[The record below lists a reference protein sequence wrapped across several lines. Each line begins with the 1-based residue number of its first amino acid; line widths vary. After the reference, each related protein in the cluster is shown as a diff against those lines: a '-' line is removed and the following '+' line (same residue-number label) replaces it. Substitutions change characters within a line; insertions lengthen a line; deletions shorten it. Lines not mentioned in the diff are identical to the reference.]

1 MFSVRKY
8 DNIILVSR
16 ARLCARGAFLQEDR
30 FLRKFEISTD
40 STADLYLDEIKKHEL
55 YFLPLT
61 FTLTDKGVIT
71 EYKDEFSRPE
81 EYHEYYDK
89 LRAGI
94 MSKTSMNNPFI
105 HEAHFRK
112 MAEAGVKDA
121 VHFTISYGLC
131 RTVDVAREAVE
142 TVRKEFPD
150 FNCLCV
156 ECSTTTIG
164 QGAMVNIAIDMR
176 DKGKTAQETYDY
188 IESVK
193 RKFQHFVIADSLI
206 YLMRGGRISAAKAA
220 IGTMLN
226 VKPII
231 VFGKDGKLVN
241 YKKERGMRKSVSAI
255 VDEFKNY
262 TLNKDYPIIY
272 IGHTDNPEIA
282 ALLYKELNERYGLT
296 PEIRMIGPVI
306 GSHLGPNAVAYA
318 FLSNEERPV

>member
-1 MFSVRKY
+1 
-8 DNIILVSR
+8 
-16 ARLCARGAFLQEDR
+16 
-30 FLRKFEISTD
+30 
-40 STADLYLDEIKKHEL
+40 
-55 YFLPLT
+55 
-61 FTLTDKGVIT
+61 
-71 EYKDEFSRPE
+71 
-81 EYHEYYDK
+81 
-89 LRAGI
+89 
-94 MSKTSMNNPFI
+94 MNNPFI

-142 TVRKEFPD
+142 TVRKDFPD

-220 IGTMLN
+220 IGTVLN

-231 VFGKDGKLVN
+231 VFDKEGKLVN

>member
-1 MFSVRKY
+1 M
-8 DNIILVSR
+8 
-16 ARLCARGAFLQEDR
+16 
-30 FLRKFEISTD
+30 RKFEISTD
-40 STADLYLDEIKKHEL
+40 STADLYRDEIEKSEL

-61 FTLTDKGVIT
+61 FTLTDKDVIT

-81 EYHEYYDK
+81 EYSEYYDK
-89 LRAGI
+89 LRSGI
-94 MSKTSMNNPFI
+94 LSKTSMNNPFV
-105 HEAHFRK
+105 HEEHFRK
-112 MAEAGVKDA
+112 MAEAGVKEA

-142 TVRKEFPD
+142 TIKKDFPD
-150 FNCLCV
+150 FNCYCV

-164 QGAMVNIAIDMR
+164 QLAMVRIAVDMR
-176 DKGKTAQETYDY
+176 DKGKTAKETFDY

-220 IGTMLN
+220 IGTILN

-231 VFGKDGKLVN
+231 IFNKEGKLVN
-241 YKKERGMRKSVSAI
+241 YNKGRGMRKSVSAI
-255 VDEFKNY
+255 VEEFKNY
-262 TLNKDYPIIY
+262 TLNKDYPIVY
-272 IGHTDNPEIA
+272 IGHTDNKEMA
-282 ALLYKELNERYGLT
+282 ELLYKELNEKYGLT

-318 FLSNEERPV
+318 FLSNEERPM

>member
-1 MFSVRKY
+1 MV
-8 DNIILVSR
+8 I
-16 ARLCARGAFLQEDR
+16 RLFLEDG

-40 STADLYLDEIKKHEL
+40 STADLYRDEIEKSEL

-61 FTLTDKGVIT
+61 FTLTDKDVIT

-81 EYHEYYDK
+81 EYSEYYDK
-89 LRAGI
+89 LRSGI
-94 MSKTSMNNPFI
+94 LSRTSMNNPFV
-105 HEAHFRK
+105 HEEHFRK
-112 MAEAGVKDA
+112 MAEAGVKEA

-142 TVRKEFPD
+142 TIKKDFPD
-150 FNCLCV
+150 FNCYCV

-164 QGAMVNIAIDMR
+164 QLAMVRIAVDMR
-176 DKGKTAQETYDY
+176 DKGKTAKETFDY

-220 IGTMLN
+220 IGTVLN

-231 VFGKDGKLVN
+231 IFNKEGKLVN
-241 YKKERGMRKSVSAI
+241 YNKGRGMRKSVSAI
-255 VDEFKNY
+255 VEEFKNY
-262 TLNKDYPIIY
+262 TLNKDYPIVY
-272 IGHTDNPEIA
+272 IGHTDNKEMA
-282 ALLYKELNERYGLT
+282 ELLYKELNEKYGLT

-318 FLSNEERPV
+318 FLSNEERPM

>member
-1 MFSVRKY
+1 M
-8 DNIILVSR
+8 
-16 ARLCARGAFLQEDR
+16 
-30 FLRKFEISTD
+30 RKFEISTD
-40 STADLYLDEIKKHEL
+40 STADLYLDEIKENEL

-61 FTLTDKGVIT
+61 FTLTNKGVIT

-81 EYHEYYDK
+81 EYVEYYDK

-94 MSKTSMNNPFI
+94 ISKTSMNNPFVHI
-105 HEAHFRK
+105 EHFTA
-112 MAEAGVKDA
+112 MAKAGVKDA
-121 VHFTISYGLC
+121 IHFTISYGLC

-142 TVRKEFPD
+142 KVRETYPD

-164 QGAMVNIAIDMR
+164 QYAMVKIAVDMR
-176 DKGKTAQETYDY
+176 DKGKTVQETYDY
-188 IESVK
+188 IESIK
-193 RKFQHFVIADSLI
+193 RNFQHFVVADSLI

-226 VKPII
+226 VKPVII
-231 VFGKDGKLVN
+231 FNKEGKLVN
-241 YKKERGMRKSVSAI
+241 YKKERGTKRAVSAI

-262 TLNKDYPIIY
+262 TLNKDYPLIY
-272 IGHTDNPEIA
+272 IVHTDNMPMAE
-282 ALLYKELNERYGLT
+282 LLKKELNERYGLN

-318 FLSNEERPV
+318 FLSNEERPM